1 MTVISSRISNNDQDR
16 CPGAGWPAVC
26 GHASG
31 RHDRPGVPSGAHN
44 WHVMEPLVIKFVKE
58 GYHNVPDNISLS
70 VWSEELIRAKGYR
83 DKDIEE
89 IAEEAARA
97 HGMSK

>member
-1 MTVISSRISNNDQDR
+1 
-16 CPGAGWPAVC
+16 
-26 GHASG
+26 
-31 RHDRPGVPSGAHN
+31 
-44 WHVMEPLVIKFVKE
+44 MEPLVIKFVKE